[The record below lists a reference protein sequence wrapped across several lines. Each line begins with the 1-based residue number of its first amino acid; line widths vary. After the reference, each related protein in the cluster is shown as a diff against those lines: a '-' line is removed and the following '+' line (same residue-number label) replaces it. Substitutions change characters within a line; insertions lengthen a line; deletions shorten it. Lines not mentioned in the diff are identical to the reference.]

1 VPHLTTSDGHKL
13 AWREVGSG
21 PLLVCH
27 PGGPG
32 FSSRCFG
39 DLIQL
44 ARERTLILLD
54 PRGTG
59 DSERPAD
66 PSAYDLDHYADD
78 LEALRR
84 HLALERLDLLGH
96 SHGGF
101 VAMRWAGTHPEH
113 VGRLVLASTTPRF
126 TDAIR
131 EARRAR
137 VASHA
142 GQTYFED
149 AIRAL
154 QAHQEGRYAN
164 DAELAALYGREWP
177 VFVPLGFDAGPAFEA
192 LMQAGTN
199 ADALRHFNEHVAPT
213 MDHRPLLQAI
223 QSPTLLIFGELDPFT
238 SAAGEMAVALPDTTL
253 VVLRGADHFVFLED
267 EHRADWSRAV
277 LEFLDS

>member
-1 VPHLTTSDGHKL
+1 MPQLTTNDGRRL

-32 FSSRCFG
+32 FSSRCLG
-39 DLIQL
+39 DLAEL
-44 ARERTLILLD
+44 ARQRTLILLD

-59 DSERPAD
+59 DSDRPAD
-66 PSAYDLDHYADD
+66 PSAYDLDDYADD

-84 HLALERLDLLGH
+84 ELARERLDLLGH

-131 EARRAR
+131 DARRGR

-142 GQTYFED
+142 GQPYFED
-149 AIRAL
+149 AMQAL
-154 QAHQEGRYAN
+154 RAHQEGRYAN
-164 DAELAALYGREWP
+164 DTELTALYAREWP

-192 LMQAGTN
+192 LLQAGTN

-213 MDHRPLLQAI
+213 MDHRSLLQAI
-223 QSPTLLIFGELDPFT
+223 RSPTLLIFGELDPFT
-238 SAAGEMAVALPDTTL
+238 SAAGEMADALPDATL
-253 VVLRGADHFVFLED
+253 IVLQGADHFVFLED

>member
-1 VPHLTTSDGHKL
+1 MPNLITSDGRKL

-21 PLLVCH
+21 PLVVCH

-39 DLIQL
+39 DLAEL
-44 ARERTLILLD
+44 ARERTLVLLD

-59 DSERPAD
+59 DSDRPAD
-66 PSAYDLDHYADD
+66 PSAYDLDDYADD
-78 LEALRR
+78 VEALRQ
-84 HLALERLDLLGH
+84 HLGPERLDLIGH

-101 VAMRWAGTHPEH
+101 VAMRWAGTNPER

-131 EARRAR
+131 EARRTR

-142 GQTYFED
+142 GQPYFED

-154 QAHQEGRYAN
+154 QAHQDGRYAN

-177 VFVPLGFDAGPAFEA
+177 LFVPLGFDAGPAFEA
-192 LMQAGTN
+192 LRHAGPN
-199 ADALRHFNEHVAPT
+199 ADALRHFNERVAPT
-213 MDHRPLLQAI
+213 MDHRSLLQAI
-223 QSPTLLIFGELDPFT
+223 GSPTLVIFGELDPFT
-238 SAAGEMAVALPDTTL
+238 SAAGEMADALPDATL
-253 VVLRGADHFVFLED
+253 VVLRDADHFVFLESD
-267 EHRADWSRAV
+267 HRADWSRAV

>member
-1 VPHLTTSDGHKL
+1 MPHLTTSDGRKL

-21 PLLVCH
+21 PTLVCH

-32 FSSRCFG
+32 FSSHCLG
-39 DLIQL
+39 DLSGL
-44 ARERTLILLD
+44 ARERTLVLLD

-59 DSERPAD
+59 DSDRPVD
-66 PSAYDLDHYADD
+66 SSAYDLDHYADD

-84 HLALERLDLLGH
+84 HLALERLDVLGH

-101 VAMRWAGTHPEH
+101 VAMRWAGTHPER

-142 GQTYFED
+142 GQPYFED
-149 AIRAL
+149 AMQAL

-164 DAELAALYGREWP
+164 DAELAGLYGREWP
-177 VFVPLGFDAGPAFEA
+177 LFVPLGFDAGPAFEA
-192 LMQAGTN
+192 LIHAGTN
-199 ADALRHFNEHVAPT
+199 ADALRHFNERVAPA
-213 MDHRPLLQAI
+213 MDQRSLLQAI
-223 QSPTLLIFGELDPFT
+223 GSPTLLIFGELDPFT
-238 SAAGEMAVALPDTTL
+238 STAGEMADALPDATL
-253 VVLRGADHFVFLED
+253 VVVRGADHFVFLEND
-267 EHRADWSRAV
+267 HRADWSKAV

>member
-1 VPHLTTSDGHKL
+1 TTSDGRKL
-13 AWREVGSG
+13 AWREAGSG

-32 FSSRCFG
+32 FSARCFG
-39 DLIQL
+39 DLTEL
-44 ARERTLILLD
+44 ARDRTLVLLD

-59 DSERPAD
+59 DSDRPAD
-66 PSAYDLDHYADD
+66 PSAYDLDDYADD
-78 LEALRR
+78 VEALRR
-84 HLALERLDLLGH
+84 HLGLERLDLIGH

-101 VAMRWAGTHPEH
+101 VAMRWAGTHPER

-142 GQTYFED
+142 GQPYFED

-154 QAHQEGRYAN
+154 PAHQDGRYAN

-177 VFVPLGFDAGPAFEA
+177 LFVPLGFDAGPTFEP
-192 LMQAGTN
+192 LVQAGAN
-199 ADALRHFNEHVAPT
+199 AP
-213 MDHRPLLQAI
+213 
-223 QSPTLLIFGELDPFT
+223 
-238 SAAGEMAVALPDTTL
+238 ALPPL
-253 VVLRGADHFVFLED
+253 HAPPAPAL
-267 EHRADWSRAV
+267 
-277 LEFLDS
+277 